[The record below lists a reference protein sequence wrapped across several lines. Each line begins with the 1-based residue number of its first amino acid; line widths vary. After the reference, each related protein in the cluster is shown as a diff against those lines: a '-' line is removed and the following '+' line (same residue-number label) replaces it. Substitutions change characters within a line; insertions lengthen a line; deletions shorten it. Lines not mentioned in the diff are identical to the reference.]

1 MVREKVGETGVQA
14 GGAWRG
20 DDVDGCAARAPEF
33 SCIIAPI
40 NLEFLHAI
48 LAEVRADSAGIIIEL
63 TTIHGNAVSSAIAA
77 IEGKP
82 ALRRLFHSKVCVTG
96 QPGGVSSSRNQ
107 QGVGEIVTAR
117 DGQVLYYLPVKQV
130 CLGPYLWFHPPG
142 PPGSL
147 HHPPAREAL
156 YP

>member
-20 DDVDGCAARAPEF
+20 DDVDGCADRAHEF
-33 SCIIAPI
+33 GRIIAPI
-40 NLEFLHAI
+40 NLEFRHAI

-82 ALRRLFHSKVCVTG
+82 ALRRLLNSKVCVTG
-96 QPGGVSSSRNQ
+96 QPGGVCSSRNQ
-107 QGVGEIVTAR
+107 QGVGEIVTAV
-117 DGQVLYYLPVKQV
+117 DGQFFDELLVDSV
-130 CLGPYLWFHPPG
+130 CLV
-142 PPGSL
+142 
-147 HHPPAREAL
+147 A
-156 YP
+156 